1 MLPLQL
7 KWMSGMKHKI
17 LGTLG
22 QRVLGSMDRGQLNL
36 LDQFRQE
43 GGATTKT
50 KEGSKEEVRNV
61 GGGGRREGRNGW
73 PWEQGRGPL
82 PRSNICESELNCA
95 NLILAESS
103 MLLLERAMALNGYRS
118 REQSVR
124 VGPIFLVQFLS
135 KTSNICP
142 KSGLDITIW
151 LNPTLRFKEFK
162 FQHHFDH
169 HRYT

>member
-50 KEGSKEEVRNV
+50 KGGPKEEVRNV

-95 NLILAESS
+95 KLILAESLMS
-103 MLLLERAMALNGYRS
+103 SILEGVIVQTEGLFTQKNPRTSPQKIRKKFKKFMDFFEDLK
-118 REQSVR
+118 SVH
-124 VGPIFLVQFLS
+124 L
-135 KTSNICP
+135 
-142 KSGLDITIW
+142 IW
-151 LNPTLRFKEFK
+151 EWTTPRIQCLNPFLFI
-162 FQHHFDH
+162 
-169 HRYT
+169 